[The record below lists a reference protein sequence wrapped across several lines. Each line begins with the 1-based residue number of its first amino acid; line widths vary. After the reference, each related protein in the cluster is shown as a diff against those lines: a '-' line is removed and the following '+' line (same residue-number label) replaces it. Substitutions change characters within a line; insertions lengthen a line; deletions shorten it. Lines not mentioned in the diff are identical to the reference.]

1 MFKFKECRERANLT
15 QKEASFAL
23 DVSIQ
28 SISNWENEVRRPSLE
43 QLIKIAELYKVT
55 TDELLGRM
63 PVPVAIKKDP
73 PPAQP
78 QDGMKRVQLKMNLGD
93 DDTVSVELERK
104 IVEIVKNELAKQLD
118 K

>member
-15 QKEASFAL
+15 QKEAAISL

-43 QLIKIAELYKVT
+43 QLLKIAELYGVT
-55 TDELLGRM
+55 TDELLGRTPI
-63 PVPVAIKKDP
+63 PVVIKKEAP
-73 PPAQP
+73 PEQP
-78 QDGMKRVQLKMNLGD
+78 PEGMKRVQLKMDLGD
-93 DDTVSVELERK
+93 DDTVSVALERK